1 MKPVIFCSF
10 SACSCMKASGS
21 SVQSNNNRLCALRYI
36 NERPTKHS
44 YYILMANLR
53 RLLHSVIAV
62 YICLYVFL
70 LIPAVARQ
78 TKRPGKTTS
87 LVTSSA
93 RYAAQ
98 GPSPLS
104 SRQ

>member
-1 MKPVIFCSF
+1 MQAVIFCSF
-10 SACSCMKASGS
+10 STCSCMKALREA
-21 SVQSNNNRLCALRYI
+21 VCRAIATHYALRYI

-70 LIPAVARQ
+70 LIPAVTRQ
-78 TKRPGKTTS
+78 TKRRGKTTS
-87 LVTSSA
+87 LVTSSV

-98 GPSPLS
+98 GPSPLC